1 MTHHYRHDRPIL
13 RHLLPLPLAYLGLLG
28 PRVRAERIL
37 ADIAGEGIAVTP
49 DMRMRLRAPVGLD
62 LGADSPEEVALSIAA
77 EMMAVLA
84 GRDGRPLRDRTL
96 PIHA

>member
-1 MTHHYRHDRPIL
+1 M
-13 RHLLPLPLAYLGLLG
+13 
-28 PRVRAERIL
+28 RAERIL